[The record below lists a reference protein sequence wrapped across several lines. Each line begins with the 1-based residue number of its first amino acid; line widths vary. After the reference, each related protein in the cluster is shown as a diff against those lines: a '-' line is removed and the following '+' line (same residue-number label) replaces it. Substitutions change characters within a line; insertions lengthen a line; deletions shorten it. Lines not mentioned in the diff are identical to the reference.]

1 MLMRVLSRLRC
12 RGRHNVVAVGVGI
25 ESPCGA
31 LDVYVHTSAHT
42 PTSCHRVVVMIPDC
56 LYQSHRVS
64 TDPFAFLYPDHHL
77 QSMHCTTPLHPLH
90 IIYIHLLSVFY
101 LSTNGHITFYLSIH
115 GLSPLVRFSQS
126 FPSLRSAFLLR
137 TYPAYSHARSAF
149 FLHCNGS
156 FGVVNLI

>member
-1 MLMRVLSRLRC
+1 MKVLSRLHC

-31 LDVYVHTSAHT
+31 LDVYVHASAHA

-101 LSTNGHITFYLSIH
+101 LSTNGHTSRFICLYMDS
-115 GLSPLVRFSQS
+115 SPLVRFP
-126 FPSLRSAFLLR
+126 PSPLPPSVLCLFLLR
-137 TYPAYSHARSAF
+137 TYPAYSHVRSTLPPASF
-149 FLHCNGS
+149 FAL
-156 FGVVNLI
+156 

>member
-1 MLMRVLSRLRC
+1 MKVLSRLHC

-31 LDVYVHTSAHT
+31 LDVYVHASAHT

-64 TDPFAFLYPDHHL
+64 TDPFAFLYPDHCL

-115 GLSPLVRFSQS
+115 GLVTSGSFLPVLSLPPFRVPLMYISR
-126 FPSLRSAFLLR
+126 LL
-137 TYPAYSHARSAF
+137 ARSFRVLFA
-149 FLHCNGS
+149 L
-156 FGVVNLI
+156 

>member
-1 MLMRVLSRLRC
+1 MLMKVLSRLHC

-31 LDVYVHTSAHT
+31 LDVYVHASAHT

-64 TDPFAFLYPDHHL
+64 TDPFAFLYPDHCL

-90 IIYIHLLSVFY
+90 IIYIHLLSV
-101 LSTNGHITFYLSIH
+101 SIYPPTDTSRFICLYMD
-115 GLSPLVRFSQS
+115 LSPLVRFSQS
-126 FPSLRSAFLLR
+126 FPSLRSAFLLC